1 MRTKETIEREIKDLE
16 SKVFELKKELSE
28 RTNFILMYIEKS
40 GKHTFVMHPIWQ
52 KENLISAGWKVYSKL
67 QMKNF
72 LDGYDF

>member
-1 MRTKETIEREIKDLE
+1 MRTKDTIEKEIKNLE
-16 SKVFELKKELSE
+16 GKVYELKKELAE
-28 RTNFILMYIEKS
+28 RTNLMLMYIEKA